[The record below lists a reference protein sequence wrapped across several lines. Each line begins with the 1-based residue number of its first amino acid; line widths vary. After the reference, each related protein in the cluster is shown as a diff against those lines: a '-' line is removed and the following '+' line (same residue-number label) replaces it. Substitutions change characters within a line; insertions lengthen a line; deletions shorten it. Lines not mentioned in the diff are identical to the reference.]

1 MWAFRYAGHPQPC
14 PLASYHR
21 LLSSCYFIYSCISFR
36 FFRFLVPSHPFLISF
51 CNFVLISF
59 LIFWLLT
66 LSFSCPWL
74 SSPFLLLLIYPCI
87 PFHLPPSD
95 SSLPVSLLIV
105 CLSLSVT
112 LYILISLLIFCFL
125 TLPFPCLF
133 SCSPYLLLF
142 LVSLLILRLPTPP
155 FHSRFRL
162 FQPGVERL
170 SGEEKNAR
178 DCYADSPLIW

>member
-1 MWAFRYAGHPQPC
+1 MQDTH
-14 PLASYHR
+14 S
-21 LLSSCYFIYSCISFR
+21 
-36 FFRFLVPSHPFLISF
+36 LVPLLLIIGSLAPVTSF
-51 CNFVLISF
+51 ILVSPSDSSVSLSLLILSLSPSVTLFVLISF

-66 LSFSCPWL
+66 LSFPCLLL
-74 SSPFLLLLIYPCI
+74 SSSFLLLLIYPCI

-155 FHSRFRL
+155 FHSLFRL